1 LAERSERNQNPTVKM
16 FSDLK
21 EESNKQVNE
30 DKKLIQDL
38 DKKVSNMEKKFSKEI
53 EVMKNNKVE
62 MLEKKMSIKQIQTTM
77 DRIIN
82 RQD

>member
-1 LAERSERNQNPTVKM
+1 
-16 FSDLK
+16 
-21 EESNKQVNE
+21 
-30 DKKLIQDL
+30 
-38 DKKVSNMEKKFSKEI
+38 MEKKFSKEI